1 MIKDKETI
9 PKSFDLGQE
18 DKPNSEEKEE
28 PESKRQK
35 LEITESETDEK
46 EETPKLQIE
55 NETVSENVEID
66 YCAPAE
72 EKILEEA
79 KKSTS
84 VLVLND
90 DAYSSCNNS

>member
-18 DKPNSEEKEE
+18 VKPIIEEKEE

-46 EETPKLQIE
+46 GETPTMQIE
-55 NETVSENVEID
+55 TETMSENVEI
-66 YCAPAE
+66 
-72 EKILEEA
+72 
-79 KKSTS
+79 
-84 VLVLND
+84 
-90 DAYSSCNNS
+90 

>member
-18 DKPNSEEKEE
+18 VKPISEEKEE

-46 EETPKLQIE
+46 GETP
-55 NETVSENVEID
+55 TM
-66 YCAPAE
+66 
-72 EKILEEA
+72 
-79 KKSTS
+79 
-84 VLVLND
+84 
-90 DAYSSCNNS
+90 